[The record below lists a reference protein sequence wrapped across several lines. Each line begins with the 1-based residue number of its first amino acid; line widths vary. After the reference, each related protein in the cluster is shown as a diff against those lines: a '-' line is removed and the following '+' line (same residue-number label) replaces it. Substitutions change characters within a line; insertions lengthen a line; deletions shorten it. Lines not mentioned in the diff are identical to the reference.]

1 MLANARVAGLL
12 ATDDIGVVSLLLFWG
27 MLELGVGMIAICL
40 PTLRPLFRDW
50 SPESLIR
57 SIRSALSLHS
67 TRSAGSSPG
76 RSTGRS
82 AKEAQQLG
90 SESSI
95 AGINMED
102 ITNSRPR
109 TEGTITPADRGQEGR
124 RWTESHGE
132 SDIRVNRE
140 ILISHQEV

>member
-1 MLANARVAGLL
+1 
-12 ATDDIGVVSLLLFWG
+12 

-50 SPESLIR
+50 SPESIVR

-67 TRSAGSSPG
+67 IHSGGGSPG

-95 AGINMED
+95 VGINMEN
-102 ITNSRPR
+102 ITKGKAS
-109 TEGTITPADRGQEGR
+109 TEGTITQAYRGHEGQS
-124 RWTESHGE
+124 WTESHGE
-132 SDIRVNRE
+132 GEIMVNQE
-140 ILISHQEV
+140 VYLSHQEV